1 MIRIIVA
8 AVVGICAGVAIA
20 TFGPAA
26 DDGFREFVP
35 PEPVAVTQTQCF
47 PESDLEAALVSERGV
62 TQSLLDEIDRL
73 ESQIER
79 LSANPPDPLGGQAWV
94 RDAWA
99 ELAVDEPEIDRQQQL
114 VDGGFDPSRAAWM
127 AERESELQIAV
138 TNDHDGMMPLDHL
151 ETRLLAR
158 QALRAEI
165 GDYEYEQ
172 YLAATG
178 QSTAV
183 AVMQVIPESPAAIG
197 GLQVGDEIIDYDG
210 ERVFNVL
217 ELSEV
222 TGGDRT
228 GGSVI
233 VNIERDGIPMQL
245 VLPRG
250 ALGIS
255 AGRPMR

>member
-1 MIRIIVA
+1 MIRIFLAGII
-8 AVVGICAGVAIA
+8 GICIGVGAA
-20 TFGPAA
+20 NFGPEPN
-26 DDGFREFVP
+26 DGFREFIP
-35 PEPVAVTQTQCF
+35 PEPVAVVQPQCL
-47 PESDLEAALVSERGV
+47 PETDLEAAFASEHDV
-62 TQSLLDEIDRL
+62 TQSLLEEIDRL

-79 LSANPPDPLGGQAWV
+79 LSANPPDPLGGQAWM
-94 RDAWA
+94 RNAWA

-127 AERESELQIAV
+127 AERESELQIEV
-138 TNDHDGMMPLDHL
+138 TNEHDGTMPLDHL

-165 GDYEYEQ
+165 GDYEYEH

-217 ELSEV
+217 ELSDAS
-222 TGGDRT
+222 GSDRPGD
-228 GGSVI
+228 SVI